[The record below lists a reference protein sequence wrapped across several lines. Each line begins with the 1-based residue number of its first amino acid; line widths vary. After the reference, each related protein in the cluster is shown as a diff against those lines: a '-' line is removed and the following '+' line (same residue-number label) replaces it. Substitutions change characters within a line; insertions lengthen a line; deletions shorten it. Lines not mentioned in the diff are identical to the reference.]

1 LDNSGVAH
9 EVTRFVGLDMHRSY
23 ATVAAVDV
31 NQQVVLT
38 ARRIDYEHFDDWIRK
53 NLRLTDAVTLEST
66 GNAWHF
72 HDLLAPLV
80 ASVTVANPIQV
91 ALIAKARV
99 KTDPRDALTLARLLA
114 ARMLPSVWV
123 PPSEVRELRALVAHR
138 DRLVKQRTQIR
149 NRLRAVLIRHN
160 LVAPATHIFG
170 AGQRAWWDGL
180 GLPASETLRV
190 RHDLT
195 ILDSLEP
202 LVKQVETELA
212 RQSNLARWEEQA
224 AFLLQLPGVG
234 VPSAMQLLAA
244 IGDICRFP
252 TSHQLV
258 GYAGLGA
265 SVHSS
270 GQEHRGG
277 GITKQGRRDI
287 RKTMVD
293 VAWVA
298 VANHFY
304 WKTKFERLANRVGK
318 QKAIVAIARKLLV
331 VVWHVLAER
340 VADREAVP
348 ERVAGKF
355 LEWSWKVGRV
365 NRRGLSTVA
374 FIRRQ
379 LCRVQVGENLSTVS
393 RGKKTLRLPP
403 QDLVAHAVG

>member
-1 LDNSGVAH
+1 V
-9 EVTRFVGLDMHRSY
+9 
-23 ATVAAVDV
+23 
-31 NQQVVLT
+31 
-38 ARRIDYEHFDDWIRK
+38 
-53 NLRLTDAVTLEST
+53 
-66 GNAWHF
+66 
-72 HDLLAPLV
+72 
-80 ASVTVANPIQV
+80 VTVANPIQV

-123 PPSEVRELRALVAHR
+123 PPTAVRELRALVAHR
-138 DRLVKQRTQIR
+138 HRLVKQRTQVR

-160 LVAPATHIFG
+160 VVAPPTEIFG
-170 AGQRAWWDGL
+170 PGQRAWWESLD
-180 GLPASETLRV
+180 LPASEKLRI
-190 RHDLT
+190 RHDFT

-202 LVKQVETELA
+202 LLKEVEAELA
-212 RQSNLARWEEQA
+212 RQSNLAPWESQA
-224 AFLLQLPGVG
+224 AFLLQLPGIG

-244 IGDICRFP
+244 IGDINRFP

-270 GQEHRGG
+270 GQEHYGG

-304 WKTKFERLANRVGK
+304 WKAVFERLADRVGK
-318 QKAIVAIARKLLV
+318 HKAIVAIARKLLV
-331 VVWHVLAER
+331 VVWHVLAQQ

-348 ERVAGKF
+348 ERVASKF
-355 LEWSWKVGRV
+355 LEWSWKVGRI
-365 NRRGLSTVA
+365 NRRGLTTVA
-374 FIRRQ
+374 FSRRQ
-379 LCRVQVGENLSTVS
+379 LCRVQVGADLTTVS
-393 RGKKTLRLPP
+393 RGRKTLHLPP
-403 QDLVAHAVG
+403 PELVVPAVG